1 MKISRKE
8 VEHVTLLAR
17 LELTEEE
24 VNQYTEQLNSILE
37 YAEMLQKLD
46 TDKVTP
52 TAHAVQLFNVLRTDE
67 VHPSLPQ
74 QEALSNAPE
83 AEDGYFRVPKI
94 V

>member
-1 MKISRKE
+1 MKISKKE

-37 YAEMLQKLD
+37 YAGMLQKLD
-46 TDKVTP
+46 TDSVTP

-67 VHPSLPQ
+67 IKPSLPQ

-83 AEDGYFRVPKI
+83 AEDGYFRVPRI